1 MSSEELPADVRT
13 AVELSTLDIAIAGKK
28 LDELAIYKGG
38 PEFARYARLEVKRR
52 ESYRNM
58 STIEAIRDVYRLI
71 AGNKLE

>member
-1 MSSEELPADVRT
+1 MSSEELPVEFRS

-38 PEFARYARLEVKRR
+38 SEFARYARLEVKRR
-52 ESYRNM
+52 EVHRDM
-58 STIEAIRDVYRLI
+58 PTIEAIHEVYRLI